1 MKTTLITTFTS
12 ITLALITNGAFA
24 QQHKIIYAGSLLA
37 SEDQKVKT
45 EQTLVITDNTITA
58 IKNGYLTRQ
67 NLTYLMPILSIL
79 KINL

>member
-12 ITLALITNGAFA
+12 IALALIANGAFA

-37 SEDQKVKT
+37 SEAQKVKT

-58 IKNGYLTRQ
+58 IKNAIISPNWIICY
-67 NLTYLMPILSIL
+67 
-79 KINL
+79 